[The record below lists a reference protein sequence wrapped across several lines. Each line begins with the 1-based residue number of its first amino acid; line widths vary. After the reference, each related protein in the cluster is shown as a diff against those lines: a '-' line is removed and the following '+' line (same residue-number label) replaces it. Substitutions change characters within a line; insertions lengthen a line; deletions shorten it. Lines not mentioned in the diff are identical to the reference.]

1 MNLDIQY
8 LQQVFYPELNLGTPD
23 ELLRQVACIGHACR
37 QLCDAVDDY
46 AKDVSETTIRQLE
59 LEKRSVT
66 SELKQVAQQMQMVK
80 KFYETKVLPALW
92 RSFFS

>member
-1 MNLDIQY
+1 MIKTAGRIY
-8 LQQVFYPELNLGTPD
+8 SMYFSGTPD
-23 ELLRQVACIGHACR
+23 ELLALVARIGHACR

-66 SELKQVAQQMQMVK
+66 SELRQVAQQMQMVK
-80 KFYETKVLPALW
+80 KFYETKV
-92 RSFFS
+92 FFKL